1 MICAVSIGVPP
12 GTGEESAAGRW
23 RTRGSAPVVV
33 AAGTAGTVVLP
44 AVTDGVMSG
53 NRPPALPGLSVPAVP
68 VAAIVGRGPSGGVVT
83 GCGVVACADGEELG
97 VRLGVGLGVGLGF
110 GLGFGVWVAG
120 GAVTT
125 TFADAAG
132 TVVVPALAVA
142 ANVTDDAVLAPGTV
156 TVACS
161 WY

>member
-1 MICAVSIGVPP
+1 
-12 GTGEESAAGRW
+12 
-23 RTRGSAPVVV
+23 
-33 AAGTAGTVVLP
+33 
-44 AVTDGVMSG
+44 
-53 NRPPALPGLSVPAVP
+53 
-68 VAAIVGRGPSGGVVT
+68 
-83 GCGVVACADGEELG
+83 VVACADGEELG
-97 VRLGVGLGVGLGF
+97 ARLGVGLGF
-110 GLGFGVWVAG
+110 GVGVWVAG